1 MQILKIPWLGHKAE
15 NKKVEC
21 YTVTINAQG
30 TRLASG
36 GLDGCIKIWDTNTI
50 NSFFNIS
57 DKPYNKNKRLQSSAS
72 NRTTAASSSVD
83 VEFTPDLPDKSLRR
97 ALCSM
102 SRHNGAVTSLKF
114 SPDGRWLA
122 SGSDDKIV
130 LIWEKD
136 NSQIANSFG
145 AEQADLEHWTVRKR
159 LVAHDN
165 DIQDICWSPDGNLLV
180 TVGLDRSI
188 IIWNALTFEKIKRYD
203 IHQSMVKGI
212 VFDPANKFFAT
223 ASDDRTV
230 RVFRYYKKM
239 NEYNSYEFQMEHVVV
254 DPLRKSPLTSYFRRM
269 SWSPDGQHLAVPN
282 ATNGPVPSVA
292 IVNRGNW
299 GSDVSLIGHEAPVEV
314 CSFSPRLF
322 QIDTDLDNDELK
334 FQTVLATGGQDRTL
348 AVWSTSNSKPI
359 VVCQDIVDNSIT
371 DICWAPDG
379 ETLYFSCLDGSV
391 CCVHFTNGEL
401 GQVVSEEL
409 IDQQL
414 NRYGADRESTILPE
428 SVEQLRLE
436 ENATEARAIAIRKMM
451 PLETV
456 KEKVSDNT
464 EASKIKPFDK
474 EKLSAPLTPALKIDA
489 SRLRKQTVS
498 VTKSGKKRV
507 APLLVSSASSSSSF
521 SSSLGPSSSNI
532 ASAKTMAQPETKK
545 RKLQVNAKLSQ
556 SNYVLPRRGLQTS
569 VAGFKERDSPSTTN
583 TEQDEDN
590 DNLDIGGGVNT
601 LEEEINTS
609 QLSESALKR
618 HKNRQKRKLLE
629 TKYPHSFKQI
639 SHLPET
645 LFANTAFQN
654 TQINKIYKAYANNN
668 KDISADLSRGAAI
681 DFDEDLM
688 FSVVVS
694 KTRHQQKGNAIL
706 NESEVKNVVTTTVEV
721 RNGKPW
727 HENAAQNDRDFDD
740 PTKVIVY
747 NDHDGEDRCFTL
759 FFPFRIQSVLPILND
774 DDGQLTYFVLC
785 SFNGSLQIVSAK
797 TGRYILPTIELLD
810 NVVSMKYS
818 NDRLLVMTSSGL
830 FYGWNLKT
838 LTVYM
843 NKVSVATVLN
853 SFDVGGRKYVGMPSV
868 RALEMNHNDGTP
880 YILMDFSN
888 DVFGYSLDLDCWIKV
903 IDSWYFNVGTQDVKG
918 NLMARR
924 MYFGSKFQFDQS
936 ALMGSTQTYKFD
948 DAASGVLKD
957 TMVRRSKEMISMIK

>member
-1 MQILKIPWLGHKAE
+1 MLLTNYPVAE

-21 YTVTINAQG
+21 YTVTINSQG

-50 NSFFNIS
+50 NLFFRIL
-57 DKPYNKNKRLQSSAS
+57 DKPYNKNKKPQSGASSAPG
-72 NRTTAASSSVD
+72 ADVD
-83 VEFTPDLPDKSLRR
+83 NTPDLPDKSLRR
-97 ALCSM
+97 PLCSM

-136 NSQIANSFG
+136 DSQAPVTFG
-145 AEQADLEHWTVRKR
+145 VEQADLEHWTVRKR

-230 RVFRYYKKM
+230 RIFRYYKKM
-239 NEYNSYEFQMEHVVV
+239 NEYNNYEFQMEHIVI

-322 QIDTDLDNDELK
+322 QIDAEQNKDEPK

-348 AVWSTSNSKPI
+348 AIWSTSNSKPI
-359 VVCQDIVDNSIT
+359 VVCQDIVDSSIT
-371 DICWAPDG
+371 DICWAPNG

-391 CCVHFTNGEL
+391 TCVSFNKGEL

-436 ENATEARAIAIRKMM
+436 ENSTEARAIAIRKMM
-451 PLETV
+451 PMETV
-456 KEKVSDNT
+456 T
-464 EASKIKPFDK
+464 GQF
-474 EKLSAPLTPALKIDA
+474 EKLDKSHGADPAKAKPAGTSPLAPPLTPVVKIDA
-489 SRLRKQTVS
+489 SRLRKQAVS
-498 VTKSGKKRV
+498 MTKTGKKRV
-507 APLLVSSASSSSSF
+507 TPLLVSSSSSSS
-521 SSSLGPSSSNI
+521 SSTNVTPT
-532 ASAKTMAQPETKK
+532 KTIVQTESKK
-545 RKLQVNAKLSQ
+545 RKLHSNSKLSQ
-556 SNYVLPRRGLQTS
+556 SNYVLPRRGFQTCVS
-569 VAGFKERDSPSTTN
+569 GFKERDSLSTLEP
-583 TEQDEDN
+583 EQDENN
-590 DNLDIGGGVNT
+590 DNLDIGGVNA
-601 LEEEINTS
+601 LEEEINTP
-609 QLSESALKR
+609 QLSEAALRR
-618 HKNRQKRKLLE
+618 HKNRQKRKWLE
-629 TKYPHSFKQI
+629 AKYPHSFKQV
-639 SHLPET
+639 SHLPDS
-645 LFANTAFQN
+645 LFVNNSLQN
-654 TQINKIYKAYANNN
+654 ISINRIYKAYANN
-668 KDISADLSRGAAI
+668 KEILAELSRGSAI

-688 FSVVVS
+688 FSVVVN
-694 KTRHQQKGNAIL
+694 KAVHNREANDVLGELKVEKI
-706 NESEVKNVVTTTVEV
+706 TTTVEV

-727 HENAAQNDRDFDD
+727 HENALENDRDFDD

-747 NDHDGEDRCFTL
+747 NDRDGENRQFTL
-759 FFPFRIQSVLPILND
+759 FFPFRIQLVLPII
-774 DDGQLTYFVLC
+774 DDGHLKYFVLC
-785 SFNGSLQIVSAK
+785 SFNGSIQIVSAK
-797 TGRYILPTIELLD
+797 TGRYIFPTIELLE
-810 NVVSMKYS
+810 NVISMKYS
-818 NDRLLVMTSSGL
+818 NEKLLVLTSSGL
-830 FYGWNLKT
+830 FYGWDLKMGK
-838 LTVYM
+838 VYM
-843 NKVSVATVLN
+843 NKVSIATVVN
-853 SFDVGGRKYVGMPSV
+853 AFDIRDRKHVIMPNV
-868 RALEMNHNDGTP
+868 KALEMNPNDGTP
-880 YILMDFSN
+880 YILTDFCS
-888 DVFGYSLDLDCWIKV
+888 DVFGYSLDLECWTKV
-903 IDSWYFNVGTQDVKG
+903 INSWYFNVGKQKVTSNVIVERVYTSLSLEFKESVLQG
-918 NLMARR
+918 NIYM
-924 MYFGSKFQFDQS
+924 
-936 ALMGSTQTYKFD
+936 YKFD
-948 DAASGVLKD
+948 NDASRILRNS
-957 TMVRRSKEMISMIK
+957 MVNRSKEMMALIQ

>member
-1 MQILKIPWLGHKAE
+1 M
-15 NKKVEC
+15 EC
-21 YTVTINAQG
+21 YTVTINFQG

-50 NSFFNIS
+50 NLFFKIL
-57 DKPYNKNKRLQSSAS
+57 DKPYNKNKKSQL
-72 NRTTAASSSVD
+72 TTSHQTSTASSVD
-83 VEFTPDLPDKSLRR
+83 VEYTPDLPDKSLRR

-102 SRHNGAVTSLKF
+102 SRHNGVVTSLKF

-130 LIWEKD
+130 LIWERD
-136 NSQIANSFG
+136 DSQTPNTFG
-145 AEQADLEHWTVRKR
+145 VEQADLEHWTVRKR

-230 RVFRYYKKM
+230 RIFRYYKKM
-239 NEYNSYEFQMEHVVV
+239 NEYNNYEFQMEHIVV
-254 DPLRKSPLTSYFRRM
+254 DPLKKSPLTSYFRRM

-292 IVNRGNW
+292 IVNRGSW

-322 QIDTDLDNDELK
+322 QIDANPNKDEQK

-348 AVWSTSNSKPI
+348 AIWSTYNSKPI

-371 DICWAPDG
+371 DICWAPNG

-391 CCVHFTNGEL
+391 TCVNFSNGEL

-436 ENATEARAIAIRKMM
+436 ENSTEARAIAIRKMM
-451 PLETV
+451 PMETV
-456 KEKVSDNT
+456 KAQFEK
-464 EASKIKPFDK
+464 K
-474 EKLSAPLTPALKIDA
+474 EKISSAESLKVKPVGSKEQSAPLTPALKIDA
-489 SRLRKQTVS
+489 SRLRKQAIS

-507 APLLVSSASSSSSF
+507 APLLVSSSSSSS
-521 SSSLGPSSSNI
+521 SSNVTPTK
-532 ASAKTMAQPETKK
+532 SLVQYEVKK
-545 RKLQVNAKLSQ
+545 RKLQHNSKLSQ
-556 SNYVLPRRGLQTS
+556 LTYVLPRRGLQTCVS
-569 VAGFKERDSPSTTN
+569 GIKERNTSSTLGA
-583 TEQDEDN
+583 EQEEDN
-590 DNLDIGGGVNT
+590 DNMDIGGVNA

-609 QLSESALKR
+609 QLSESALRR
-618 HKNRQKRKLLE
+618 HRNRQKRKWLQ
-629 TKYPHSFKQI
+629 TKYPHSFKHI
-639 SHLPET
+639 THLPET
-645 LFANTAFQN
+645 LFANNALQN
-654 TQINKIYKAYANNN
+654 IAVNKIYKAYANN
-668 KDISADLSRGAAI
+668 KDILAELSRGSSI

-688 FSVVVS
+688 FSVVVN
-694 KTRHQQKGNAIL
+694 KTVHKQDGNDVL
-706 NESEVKNVVTTTVEV
+706 EELKVDKVTTTVEV

-740 PTKVIVY
+740 PTKFIVY
-747 NDHDGEDRCFTL
+747 NDHDGENRQFTL
-759 FFPFRIQSVLPILND
+759 FFPFRIQLILPTFD
-774 DDGQLTYFVLC
+774 VDQLKYFVLC
-785 SFNGSLQIVSAK
+785 SFNGSIQVISAK
-797 TGRYILPTIELLD
+797 TGRYILPTIELLE
-810 NVVSMKYS
+810 NVISMKYAS
-818 NDRLLVMTSSGL
+818 DKLLVLTSSGL

-838 LTVYM
+838 MKVYM
-843 NKVSVATVLN
+843 NKVSIATIINAFEIRNKKQVN
-853 SFDVGGRKYVGMPSV
+853 MPNA
-868 RALEMNHNDGTP
+868 RALEINPNDGTP
-880 YILMDFSN
+880 YVLTDFTN
-888 DVFGYSLDLDCWIKV
+888 DVFSYSLDLECWIKV
-903 IDSWYFNVGTQDVKG
+903 IDSWYFNVGKEEIKCNVG
-918 NLMARR
+918 GER
-924 MYFGSKFQFDQS
+924 MYERLRVEFEED
-936 ALMGSTQTYKFD
+936 ALMENINTYKFD
-948 DAASGVLKD
+948 DNAASVLKD
-957 TMVRRSKEMISMIK
+957 TMVGRSKEMITMMQ

>member
-1 MQILKIPWLGHKAE
+1 ME
-15 NKKVEC
+15 
-21 YTVTINAQG
+21 Y
-30 TRLASG
+30 
-36 GLDGCIKIWDTNTI
+36 
-50 NSFFNIS
+50 
-57 DKPYNKNKRLQSSAS
+57 
-72 NRTTAASSSVD
+72 
-83 VEFTPDLPDKSLRR
+83 TPDLPDKSLRR

-136 NSQIANSFG
+136 DSQASNTFG
-145 AEQADLEHWTVRKR
+145 VEHADLEHWTVRKR

-230 RVFRYYKKM
+230 RIFRYYKKM
-239 NEYNSYEFQMEHVVV
+239 NEYNSYEFQMEHIVV
-254 DPLRKSPLTSYFRRM
+254 DPLKKSPLTSYFRRM

-322 QIDTDLDNDELK
+322 QIDTEQDKEDPQ

-348 AVWSTSNSKPI
+348 AIWSTSNSKPI

-391 CCVHFTNGEL
+391 TCVHFTKGEL

-436 ENATEARAIAIRKMM
+436 ENSTEARAIAIRKMM
-451 PLETV
+451 PIETA
-456 KEKVSDNT
+456 KSQFDKKSNT
-464 EASKIKPFDK
+464 ETAKIKPVEK
-474 EKLSAPLTPALKIDA
+474 EPSVAPLTPALKIDA
-489 SRLRKQTVS
+489 SRLRKQAIS
-498 VTKSGKKRV
+498 VTKTGKRRV
-507 APLLVSSASSSSSF
+507 APLLVSSSSPNPT
-521 SSSLGPSSSNI
+521 PS
-532 ASAKTMAQPETKK
+532 KTPAEVKK
-545 RKLQVNAKLSQ
+545 RKLQTNSKISQLS
-556 SNYVLPRRGLQTS
+556 YILPRRGLQTS
-569 VAGFKERDSPSTTN
+569 VSGFKERDHASTTN
-583 TEQDEDN
+583 AEIEEDN
-590 DNLDIGGGVNT
+590 DNLDIGGGVNA

-618 HKNRQKRKLLE
+618 HKNRQKRKWLE

-645 LFANTAFQN
+645 LFSNNALQN
-654 TQINKIYKAYANNN
+654 IQVNRIYKAYANNKN
-668 KDISADLSRGAAI
+668 ILAELSRGAAI

-694 KTRHQQKGNAIL
+694 KTKHKQEGNNVL
-706 NESEVKNVVTTTVEV
+706 DKLEVDTVTTTVEV

-727 HENAAQNDRDFDD
+727 HENDAQNDRDFDD

-747 NDHDGEDRCFTL
+747 DDQDAEKRRFTL
-759 FFPFRIQSVLPILND
+759 FFPFRIQLIVPIL
-774 DDGQLTYFVLC
+774 DDGKLRYIALC
-785 SFNGSLQIVSAK
+785 SFNGSLQIVSAD
-797 TGRYILPTIELLD
+797 TGRYILPTIELLE
-810 NVVSMKYS
+810 NVVSIKYA
-818 NDRLLVMTSSGL
+818 NGKLLVLTSPGL
-830 FYGWNLKT
+830 FYGWDLKT
-838 LTVYM
+838 FKVYM

-853 SFDVGGRKYVGMPSV
+853 CFDISNRRHVIMPDI
-868 RALEMNHNDGTP
+868 RALEINPNDGTP
-880 YILMDFSN
+880 YIMTNFCN
-888 DVFGYSLDLDCWIKV
+888 DVFGYSLQLECWIKV
-903 IDSWYFNVGTQDVKG
+903 IDAWYFNVTTEEIRSNPMVE
-918 NLMARR
+918 R
-924 MYFGSKFQFDQS
+924 MYSRLKFEFDQS
-936 ALMGSTQTYKFD
+936 ALMDNTRTYKYD
-948 DAASGVLKD
+948 TSTVLKD
-957 TMVRRSKEMISMIK
+957 TMVSRSKEMKRFIQ